1 MRLLINFVLNV
12 VAITIALRVVVVIT
26 PGIYITPDKLG
37 NFIAVAIVFTIIN
50 AVVMPVLRFISAPLT
65 CLTLGLFA
73 LVINGAALLIVEWM
87 LNTFD
92 VGIGHLV
99 VNSWG
104 SAIFGA
110 IVLSLVSGLVNFF
123 TSPLRMPV

>member
-1 MRLLINFVLNV
+1 MWLPFW
-12 VAITIALRVVVVIT
+12 VVVGII

-37 NFIAVAIVFTIIN
+37 NFIAVAIVFIIIN
-50 AVVMPVLRFISAPLT
+50 AVVMPVLRFIGAPLT

-73 LVINGAALLIVEWM
+73 LVINGAALLIVEWT

-92 VGIGHLV
+92 LGIGHLV

-110 IVLSLVSGLVNFF
+110 IILSLVSSLVNFF
-123 TSPLRMPV
+123 TSPLRKPV

>member
-1 MRLLINFVLNV
+1 MRSLTNFALNV
-12 VAITIALRVVVVIT
+12 VAIAIAFWVVVGII

-37 NFIAVAIVFTIIN
+37 NFIAVAIVFIIIN
-50 AVVMPVLRFISAPLT
+50 AVVMPVLRFIGAPLT

-73 LVINGAALLIVEWM
+73 LVINGAALLIVEWT

-92 VGIGHLV
+92 LGIGHLV

-110 IVLSLVSGLVNFF
+110 IILSLVSSLVNSF
-123 TSPLRMPV
+123 TSPLRKPV

>member
-12 VAITIALRVVVVIT
+12 VAITIAPRVVVGIT

-37 NFIAVAIVFTIIN
+37 NFIAVAIVFIIIN
-50 AVVMPVLRFISAPLT
+50 AVVMPVLRFIGTPLT

-110 IVLSLVSGLVNFF
+110 IVLSLVSSLVNFF
-123 TSPLRMPV
+123 TSPLRGPV